1 MDSSSVHERLNAV
14 FRHLLQQPCE
24 ANPVLHKVLL
34 TSRHLQKQEAAEA
47 VIIGGMVL
55 DIHATPSI
63 PANPRTTT
71 PGKVN
76 YVLGGVARNV
86 AECMSKLGSKPY
98 MISALGLDMAG
109 DFAFYFVSVLFF
121 FSFFYGTRKYT
132 VGALE
137 ICWPVYR
144 RVSCL
149 FLHCIGSGVGIRR
162 QKDIDTAVVSN
173 ILDVNGEL
181 AAAVASV
188 ESIEKFLTPDWI
200 RQFIH
205 HISSASVLMVDA
217 NLSPPALAA
226 SCKIAAECNI
236 PVWFEPVSVTKSR
249 RITSVVKY
257 ITVVSPNEDELVA
270 MANALSGE
278 NMFRPIDRNKHSA
291 ESLFQTLKPAI
302 LVLLEK
308 GIRLVVL
315 TLGSD
320 GVLLCSKELLSSMRI
335 GLRKTK
341 PYGFSRDLYKTVTSR
356 CHSSR
361 YSGAMEPA
369 GGSQFFAV
377 HFPAL
382 PASVVRLTGA
392 GDCLVGGTLASISSG
407 LDVMQSVAVGIAAAK
422 AAVEAETNVPAQ
434 FNLTAIAEGYEADA
448 LKLFIEM
455 QSADE
460 HIRMDEF
467 TVTSTLNL
475 CVKLLNVGFGRQ
487 LHAFMVKT
495 SNDASGFA
503 VSSLIDMYSKCRC
516 YEEACRVF
524 EGCTEEVN
532 LISKNAMVAACCR
545 EGEMEMALKTF
556 WRQPELNDA
565 VSWNTLI
572 SGYVQNGD
580 AEEGLKLFVRMGENG
595 VRWNEHTFA
604 SALSACC
611 GLRNV
616 KCAKE
621 IHSWVLKNGLI
632 SNPFVSSGIVDV
644 YCKCENMNYAESMLL
659 LKGVRN
665 SFSISSMIV
674 GYSLQGNMEEARRH
688 FDSLTEKN
696 VVVWTALFSGYVK
709 AQNCE
714 ALFDLL
720 SEFVTKEGVVTDAL
734 ILVIVLGAC
743 ALQAALHPGKEIH
756 AYILRMGVQMD
767 KKLISTLVDMYSKCG
782 DMTYAEII
790 FQNFIER
797 DLVLYNVMIACYAHH
812 GHEEKAILLF
822 EEMLEKGIKP
832 DAVTFVAILSAFRH
846 RGSVEMG
853 EKYFNSMTAD
863 YKISPETDHYACM
876 IDLYGRANQLE
887 KAIEFMKNIPTE
899 EDAVILG
906 SFLNVCRLNRNAE
919 LAGEAEEKLLRL
931 EGNNKARYVQLA
943 NVYAAEGNWAEMGRI
958 RKQMRGMKGNRFA
971 GCSWVYVEHEIHIFT
986 VGDVSHP
993 KTNAIYSVLAIFT
1006 GELYE
1011 IAGAFY

>member
-1 MDSSSVHERLNAV
+1 MRSLNLKEALICHVQAIKAGLTLTTITTNQLIHIYSKHNLLRESRKLFDEMPERNVFSWNTIISACIKSHDLTQARSLFDSS
-14 FRHLLQQPCE
+14 P
-24 ANPVLHKVLL
+24 HKDLVTYNSMLCGF
-34 TSRHLQKQEAAEA
+34 
-47 VIIGGMVL
+47 I
-55 DIHATPSI
+55 
-63 PANPRTTT
+63 N
-71 PGKVN
+71 
-76 YVLGGVARNV
+76 
-86 AECMSKLGSKPY
+86 
-98 MISALGLDMAG
+98 G
-109 DFAFYFVSVLFF
+109 D
-121 FSFFYGTRKYT
+121 
-132 VGALE
+132 
-137 ICWPVYR
+137 
-144 RVSCL
+144 
-149 FLHCIGSGVGIRR
+149 
-162 QKDIDTAVVSN
+162 
-173 ILDVNGEL
+173 
-181 AAAVASV
+181 
-188 ESIEKFLTPDWI
+188 
-200 RQFIH
+200 
-205 HISSASVLMVDA
+205 
-217 NLSPPALAA
+217 
-226 SCKIAAECNI
+226 
-236 PVWFEPVSVTKSR
+236 
-249 RITSVVKY
+249 
-257 ITVVSPNEDELVA
+257 
-270 MANALSGE
+270 
-278 NMFRPIDRNKHSA
+278 
-291 ESLFQTLKPAI
+291 
-302 LVLLEK
+302 
-308 GIRLVVL
+308 
-315 TLGSD
+315 
-320 GVLLCSKELLSSMRI
+320 
-335 GLRKTK
+335 
-341 PYGFSRDLYKTVTSR
+341 
-356 CHSSR
+356 
-361 YSGAMEPA
+361 
-369 GGSQFFAV
+369 
-377 HFPAL
+377 
-382 PASVVRLTGA
+382 
-392 GDCLVGGTLASISSG
+392 
-407 LDVMQSVAVGIAAAK
+407 
-422 AAVEAETNVPAQ
+422 
-434 FNLTAIAEGYEADA
+434 GYEADA

-487 LHAFMVKT
+487 VHAFMVKT

-503 VSSLIDMYSKCRC
+503 VSSLIDMYSKCGC

-524 EGCTEEVN
+524 EGCSEEVN

-846 RGSVEMG
+846 CGSVEMG

-887 KAIEFMKNIPTE
+887 KAIEFMKSIPTE

-906 SFLNVCRLNRNAE
+906 SFLNACRLNRNAE

>member
-1 MDSSSVHERLNAV
+1 MLCGFIN
-14 FRHLLQQPCE
+14 
-24 ANPVLHKVLL
+24 
-34 TSRHLQKQEAAEA
+34 
-47 VIIGGMVL
+47 
-55 DIHATPSI
+55 
-63 PANPRTTT
+63 
-71 PGKVN
+71 
-76 YVLGGVARNV
+76 
-86 AECMSKLGSKPY
+86 
-98 MISALGLDMAG
+98 G
-109 DFAFYFVSVLFF
+109 D
-121 FSFFYGTRKYT
+121 
-132 VGALE
+132 
-137 ICWPVYR
+137 
-144 RVSCL
+144 
-149 FLHCIGSGVGIRR
+149 
-162 QKDIDTAVVSN
+162 
-173 ILDVNGEL
+173 
-181 AAAVASV
+181 
-188 ESIEKFLTPDWI
+188 
-200 RQFIH
+200 
-205 HISSASVLMVDA
+205 
-217 NLSPPALAA
+217 
-226 SCKIAAECNI
+226 
-236 PVWFEPVSVTKSR
+236 
-249 RITSVVKY
+249 
-257 ITVVSPNEDELVA
+257 
-270 MANALSGE
+270 
-278 NMFRPIDRNKHSA
+278 
-291 ESLFQTLKPAI
+291 
-302 LVLLEK
+302 
-308 GIRLVVL
+308 
-315 TLGSD
+315 
-320 GVLLCSKELLSSMRI
+320 
-335 GLRKTK
+335 
-341 PYGFSRDLYKTVTSR
+341 
-356 CHSSR
+356 
-361 YSGAMEPA
+361 
-369 GGSQFFAV
+369 
-377 HFPAL
+377 
-382 PASVVRLTGA
+382 
-392 GDCLVGGTLASISSG
+392 
-407 LDVMQSVAVGIAAAK
+407 
-422 AAVEAETNVPAQ
+422 
-434 FNLTAIAEGYEADA
+434 GYEADA

-487 LHAFMVKT
+487 VHAFMVKT

-503 VSSLIDMYSKCRC
+503 VSSLIDMYSKCGC

-524 EGCTEEVN
+524 EGCSEEVN

-734 ILVIVLGAC
+734 ILVILLGAC

-782 DMTYAEII
+782 NMTYAEII

-846 RGSVEMG
+846 CGSVEMG

-887 KAIEFMKNIPTE
+887 KAIEFMKSIPTE

-906 SFLNVCRLNRNAE
+906 SFLNACRLNRNAE

-971 GCSWVYVEHEIHIFT
+971 GCSWVYVERGIHIFT
-986 VGDVSHP
+986 VGDVLKLPHVACCQMQYIKVRKLKDIVASAGSLGKTIYLEMQLNNTKTPPRAAVYLPASIIWLALAWFAVLKGRLIRPYHP
-993 KTNAIYSVLAIFT
+993 HNPGRVKLNPVQISTLAHCDPISTNGNNQSRPSNQIFLLRSFLRIELMALSGEVGLRLLLCPIGSNIVVRTACCSVGTILPVYSTFKAIESKDENEKQKWLVYWAVYGSFSIAEMFADKILCWFPLYHHVKFAFLVWLQLPSTNGAKYFYMSRLRPFLLRHQARLDQILESVNGEMSQFVSDHQVEFRFVRTLFMKTVALVNQTVKEIIHPVPTQANRAIEGPPESIPDSQSDN
-1006 GELYE
+1006 ED
-1011 IAGAFY
+1011 

>member
-1 MDSSSVHERLNAV
+1 MPERNVFSWNTIISACIKSHDLTQARSLFDSS
-14 FRHLLQQPCE
+14 P
-24 ANPVLHKVLL
+24 HKDLVTYNSMLCGF
-34 TSRHLQKQEAAEA
+34 
-47 VIIGGMVL
+47 I
-55 DIHATPSI
+55 
-63 PANPRTTT
+63 N
-71 PGKVN
+71 
-76 YVLGGVARNV
+76 
-86 AECMSKLGSKPY
+86 
-98 MISALGLDMAG
+98 G
-109 DFAFYFVSVLFF
+109 D
-121 FSFFYGTRKYT
+121 
-132 VGALE
+132 
-137 ICWPVYR
+137 
-144 RVSCL
+144 
-149 FLHCIGSGVGIRR
+149 
-162 QKDIDTAVVSN
+162 
-173 ILDVNGEL
+173 
-181 AAAVASV
+181 
-188 ESIEKFLTPDWI
+188 
-200 RQFIH
+200 
-205 HISSASVLMVDA
+205 
-217 NLSPPALAA
+217 
-226 SCKIAAECNI
+226 
-236 PVWFEPVSVTKSR
+236 
-249 RITSVVKY
+249 
-257 ITVVSPNEDELVA
+257 
-270 MANALSGE
+270 
-278 NMFRPIDRNKHSA
+278 
-291 ESLFQTLKPAI
+291 
-302 LVLLEK
+302 
-308 GIRLVVL
+308 
-315 TLGSD
+315 
-320 GVLLCSKELLSSMRI
+320 
-335 GLRKTK
+335 
-341 PYGFSRDLYKTVTSR
+341 
-356 CHSSR
+356 
-361 YSGAMEPA
+361 
-369 GGSQFFAV
+369 
-377 HFPAL
+377 
-382 PASVVRLTGA
+382 
-392 GDCLVGGTLASISSG
+392 
-407 LDVMQSVAVGIAAAK
+407 
-422 AAVEAETNVPAQ
+422 
-434 FNLTAIAEGYEADA
+434 GYEADA

-734 ILVIVLGAC
+734 ILVILLGAC

-782 DMTYAEII
+782 NMTYAEII

-846 RGSVEMG
+846 CGSVEMG

-887 KAIEFMKNIPTE
+887 KAIEFMKSIPTE

-906 SFLNVCRLNRNAE
+906 SFLNACRLNRNAE

-971 GCSWVYVEHEIHIFT
+971 GCSWVLKLPHVACCQMQYIKVRKLKDIVASAGSLGKTIYLEMQLNNTKTPPRAAVYLPASIFWLALAWFAVLKGRLIRPYQPHNPGRVKLNPVQISTLAQCEPISTNGNNQSRPSNQIFLLRSFLHIELMALSGEGAKYLYMSRLRPFLLRHQARLDQILESVNGEMSQFVSDHQVEFRFVRTLFMKIVALVNQTVKEII
-986 VGDVSHP
+986 HP
-993 KTNAIYSVLAIFT
+993 VPTQANRAIEGPPESIPDSQSDN
-1006 GELYE
+1006 ED
-1011 IAGAFY
+1011 